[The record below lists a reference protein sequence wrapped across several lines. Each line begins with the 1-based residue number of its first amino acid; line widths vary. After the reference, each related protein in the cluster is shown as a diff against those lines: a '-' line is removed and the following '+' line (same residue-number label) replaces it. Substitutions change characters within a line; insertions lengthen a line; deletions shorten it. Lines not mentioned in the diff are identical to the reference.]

1 MKHTPLSTI
10 YYSDNSN
17 FFTEYEK
24 RKNSPYAFSLGIK
37 IHDHEAFFLELPSSP
52 MNISRIYRKF
62 AKLSELCAILPKL
75 AYESYERN
83 CLIDEII
90 LTNDI
95 EGVHSTRKEVMDV
108 LNAEE
113 GSDKKLR
120 FDGMIKKYISL
131 LCDDNSSFGVSLK
144 SSADLRKLYDEF
156 VLDEIKPDNH
166 PDGEIFRKGL
176 AEVVSA
182 TQQVKHTGVFPEE
195 KIVACIDEAL
205 QVLNREDILPIYKI
219 AVFHYLIGYIHP
231 FYDGNGRL
239 SRFISSYLLKREF
252 NTLVALRLSYTIKN
266 TKNEYYKAF
275 DLCNN
280 KKNMGELTFFL
291 NYFCDVIDES
301 IDSLTEK
308 LESGK
313 EILDNFRILLDSKY
327 GNLDPAEQRKTSYVL
342 WYLIQNDLFSNDPL
356 DRKQLASLLQVS
368 SGSARSYVSDLIN
381 SGAPIV
387 ESKDGRKFVYK
398 INSEELFLFL
408 QK

>member
-1 MKHTPLSTI
+1 MK
-10 YYSDNSN
+10 
-17 FFTEYEK
+17 FF
-24 RKNSPYAFSLGIK
+24 
-37 IHDHEAFFLELPSSP
+37 
-52 MNISRIYRKF
+52 
-62 AKLSELCAILPKL
+62 
-75 AYESYERN
+75 
-83 CLIDEII
+83 
-90 LTNDI
+90 
-95 EGVHSTRKEVMDV
+95 
-108 LNAEE
+108 
-113 GSDKKLR
+113 
-120 FDGMIKKYISL
+120 
-131 LCDDNSSFGVSLK
+131 
-144 SSADLRKLYDEF
+144 
-156 VLDEIKPDNH
+156 
-166 PDGEIFRKGL
+166 
-176 AEVVSA
+176 
-182 TQQVKHTGVFPEE
+182 VKDTGVFPEA

>member
-37 IHDHEAFFLELPSSP
+37 IHDHEAFFVELPGSP

-166 PDGEIFRKGL
+166 PDGEIFR
-176 AEVVSA
+176 
-182 TQQVKHTGVFPEE
+182 
-195 KIVACIDEAL
+195 
-205 QVLNREDILPIYKI
+205 
-219 AVFHYLIGYIHP
+219 
-231 FYDGNGRL
+231 
-239 SRFISSYLLKREF
+239 
-252 NTLVALRLSYTIKN
+252 
-266 TKNEYYKAF
+266 
-275 DLCNN
+275 
-280 KKNMGELTFFL
+280 
-291 NYFCDVIDES
+291 
-301 IDSLTEK
+301 
-308 LESGK
+308 
-313 EILDNFRILLDSKY
+313 
-327 GNLDPAEQRKTSYVL
+327 
-342 WYLIQNDLFSNDPL
+342 
-356 DRKQLASLLQVS
+356 
-368 SGSARSYVSDLIN
+368 
-381 SGAPIV
+381 
-387 ESKDGRKFVYK
+387 
-398 INSEELFLFL
+398 
-408 QK
+408 